1 MMEYPEKGL
10 EMTTQHL
17 VEKIHE
23 QYPHSPDFL
32 QAVIEA
38 GKNNYASSGET
49 SLATLIAKLG
59 SQHRNICG
67 TDGQMLLVSQFEKF
81 EKAKEEWQH
90 AELHKESYRK
100 GLQFASMVTA
110 IYHGEIELVNEKG
123 EFPDSFTTF
132 RT

>member
-1 MMEYPEKGL
+1 MVESPEKGL
-10 EMTTQHL
+10 GVTTQHL
-17 VEKIHE
+17 VEQIHK

-38 GKNNYASSGET
+38 GKNAFTSSGET

-59 SQHRNICG
+59 SQHQSIYG
-67 TDGQMLLVSQFEKF
+67 IDGQMLLDSQFEKF
-81 EKAKEEWQH
+81 EEAKEQWQH

-110 IYHGEIELVNEKG
+110 TYHGEVELVNEKG

-132 RT
+132 RI